1 VSERSS
7 SGPCSS
13 AARSLSGSTST
24 SSSDRTQTAT
34 ADRRRVRPNS
44 ARWAGG
50 VGGASGGGKAEGNP
64 TLEPGLTRRLTA
76 AFPHVRGSVAGTGFE
91 PVKAMPAILQVAAP
105 APRGSPAIPAM
116 SRPSPM
122 TCANGLP
129 TVSAVPWRPHP
140 FCPVSRGLASGGGK
154 LEGTPDHQ
162 PQPHRPAPSRY
173 QGHAPRA
180 QRTGLRPSWRLTD
193 SATTADG
200 AWVSPFGTTGAPI
213 GCPIPPPRQ
222 GWDRG
227 E

>member
-1 VSERSS
+1 MGGR
-7 SGPCSS
+7 C
-13 AARSLSGSTST
+13 
-24 SSSDRTQTAT
+24 
-34 ADRRRVRPNS
+34 RRRVWR
-44 ARWAGG
+44 RE
-50 VGGASGGGKAEGNP
+50 SGGKLDPRTRPDWAAHGRILAGQGGCGRDRIRTCVGN
-64 TLEPGLTRRLTA
+64 A
-76 AFPHVRGSVAGTGFE
+76 
-91 PVKAMPAILQVAAP
+91 AILQVAAP

>member
-1 VSERSS
+1 MGGR
-7 SGPCSS
+7 C
-13 AARSLSGSTST
+13 
-24 SSSDRTQTAT
+24 
-34 ADRRRVRPNS
+34 RRRVGRRESGGKPDPRTRPDSTADGRVS
-44 ARWAGG
+44 ARQGLCGRDRIRTCVGNAGD
-50 VGGASGGGKAEGNP
+50 
-64 TLEPGLTRRLTA
+64 
-76 AFPHVRGSVAGTGFE
+76 FTGRS
-91 PVKAMPAILQVAAP
+91 A
-105 APRGSPAIPAM
+105 GSPRVPAM

-200 AWVSPFGTTGAPI
+200 AWVSPFGTTGARI